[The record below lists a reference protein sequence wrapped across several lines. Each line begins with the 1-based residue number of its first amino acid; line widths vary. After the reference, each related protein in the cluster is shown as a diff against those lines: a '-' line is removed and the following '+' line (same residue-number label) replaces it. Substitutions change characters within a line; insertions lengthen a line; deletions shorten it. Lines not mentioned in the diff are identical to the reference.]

1 MRKELLEIDDD
12 SEYLSKLVN
21 SSVILSEEVDEDLE
35 RTCRLV
41 GASLIYGNVRNIFF
55 VILVPSPQE
64 GIWGNTPTKKK
75 NWWKEAFVAIHPRK
89 G

>member
-41 GASLIYGNVRNIFF
+41 GASLIYGNVSNIFF
-55 VILVPSPQE
+55 LE
-64 GIWGNTPTKKK
+64 
-75 NWWKEAFVAIHPRK
+75 F
-89 G
+89 